1 MYRIILEIIKTS
13 KPLSWN
19 VSEKFLIVE
28 DNQNS
33 VGEILVIY
41 IMGNKQSQLF
51 DRSCRRVLDTHVYHD
66 AIYIHIMIIHQRPY
80 CHWPKIDYTVGGN
93 IEGKIDIDTLLW
105 FFHASD
111 AVLFSIKPTDVWT
124 NDRVLITAASQTRR
138 VLLCHLCPGKC
149 IKQKNKKIGKP
160 CDNDVIVL

>member
-1 MYRIILEIIKTS
+1 MYRIILEIIKIS

-66 AIYIHIMIIHQRPY
+66 AIYIYTYNDNTSETVLPLTENRLYRWRKYRGENWHWHVVVIFPRVRCSFIFNQTDRRLDERSRVNYGGIANTSSFIMSF
-80 CHWPKIDYTVGGN
+80 VS
-93 IEGKIDIDTLLW
+93 GKMHKT
-105 FFHASD
+105 
-111 AVLFSIKPTDVWT
+111 
-124 NDRVLITAASQTRR
+124 
-138 VLLCHLCPGKC
+138 
-149 IKQKNKKIGKP
+149 KK
-160 CDNDVIVL
+160 